1 MPIPSLRPNFA
12 PQIQAELE
20 RLYADALQ
28 TDPDVR
34 RAAQAFGLINESDP
48 GFYEAMSQA
57 YLPVTPD
64 FGSLLY
70 MIVRMTRA
78 RSVVEFGMSF
88 GISTIHL
95 AAALQDL
102 GSGKVI
108 ATEFIPAK
116 ADQARC
122 NLAAAGLDEWVE
134 IRVGDARDSLRLEL
148 PDQIDVLFLDG
159 PKHQYFEVLKLLEP
173 RLASGGIVVSDN
185 SEMKGAEN
193 YMSYIRTP
201 ENGFIGC
208 SIDTSVMDYHL
219 RHEIIIKR

>member
-1 MPIPSLRPNFA
+1 MPIPSLRPNFV

-34 RAAQAFGLINESDP
+34 RAAQEFGLINESDP

-95 AAALQDL
+95 AAALRDL

-108 ATEFIPAK
+108 ADAQR
-116 ADQARC
+116 AQALLENVGQQTVTPQMLHRF
-122 NLAAAGLDEWVE
+122 AGT
-134 IRVGDARDSLRLEL
+134 ARQLMRTNDGGYRRDHLRLLAQRVEVADKEVRIIGSRNNL
-148 PDQIDVLFLDG
+148 LKTLVAISNSGVKSDVPSFV
-159 PKHQYFEVLKLLEP
+159 PKW
-173 RLASGGIVVSDN
+173 R
-185 SEMKGAEN
+185 
-193 YMSYIRTP
+193 R
-201 ENGFIGC
+201 GC
-208 SIDTSVMDYHL
+208 PPNPHP
-219 RHEIIIKR
+219 

>member
-1 MPIPSLRPNFA
+1 MPIPSLRPNFV

-34 RAAQAFGLINESDP
+34 RAAQEFGLINESDP

-95 AAALQDL
+95 AAALRDL

-108 ATEFIPAK
+108 ADAQR
-116 ADQARC
+116 AQA
-122 NLAAAGLDEWVE
+122 
-134 IRVGDARDSLRLEL
+134 
-148 PDQIDVLFLDG
+148 
-159 PKHQYFEVLKLLEP
+159 LLENV
-173 RLASGGIVVSDN
+173 GQQTV
-185 SEMKGAEN
+185 
-193 YMSYIRTP
+193 TP
-201 ENGFIGC
+201 QMLHRFA
-208 SIDTSVMDYHL
+208 DTA
-219 RHEIIIKR
+219 